1 MVDLTAR
8 IATQLP
14 RLIAPWVPEA
24 LWRVPTAERVAY
36 LTFDDGPS
44 APMTYPLLRILEAA
58 EAKATFLLVGRSVQR
73 YPERARAIVRAG
85 HTMGNHT
92 LTHPYPW
99 RTPADETAR
108 ELSRTNHILEDVTGV
123 KPPFIRPPYGQ
134 LTPAMLRFARA
145 HGQRCLMWDLAPGDF
160 LAWIDA
166 ARVRQ
171 HVLRF
176 IRPGSIIVLHDNPVA
191 REAVLP
197 ALPALLRDLRHDG
210 WRFEAL

>member
-1 MVDLTAR
+1 MVDLTSL

-24 LWRVPTAERVAY
+24 LWRVPTADRVAY

-44 APMTYPLLRILEAA
+44 ATMTYPLLRMLEAA
-58 EAKATFLLVGRSVQR
+58 DAKATFLLVGRSVQQ
-73 YPERARAIVRAG
+73 YPDRARAIKRAG
-85 HTMGNHT
+85 HTIGNHT

-99 RTPADETAR
+99 RATAAEIAR
-108 ELSRTNHILEDVTGV
+108 ELALTNRIIANITGT
-123 KPPFIRPPYGQ
+123 KPPTIRPPYGQ
-134 LTPAMLRFARA
+134 LTPTMLQFARA
-145 HGQRCLMWDLAPGDF
+145 HGQQCLMWDVAPGDF
-160 LAWIDA
+160 LSWVDA
-166 ARVRQ
+166 ERVRH

-176 IRPGSIIVLHDNPVA
+176 IRPGSIIVLHDNPIA

-197 ALPALLRDLRHDG
+197 ALPPLLRDLTHEG

>member
-1 MVDLTAR
+1 MVDLTSL
-8 IATQLP
+8 IATRLP

-44 APMTYPLLRILEAA
+44 ATMTYPLLRILETADV
-58 EAKATFLLVGRSVQR
+58 KATCLLVGRSVQQ
-73 YPERARAIVRAG
+73 YPERARAVVQAG
-85 HTMGNHT
+85 HTVGNHT

-99 RTPADETAR
+99 RTPADELAR

-123 KPPFIRPPYGQ
+123 SPPFVRPSYGQ
-134 LTPAMLRFARA
+134 LTPAMLHFAKA

-160 LAWIDA
+160 LSWIDA
-166 ARVRQ
+166 GRVRQ
-171 HVLRF
+171 HILRF
-176 IRPGSIIVLHDNPVA
+176 IRPGSIIVLHDNPIA

-197 ALPALLRDLRHDG
+197 ALPPLLRDLTHEG